1 MKKLM
6 ILFTAFLFLLSG
18 CQKDSPEPQ
27 KDSHESLKVEH
38 PYQLLKGE
46 DLISYYYSA
55 DDIPDSA
62 GFLRLENTMENI
74 SKIQKTE
81 EDCVVVNE
89 KEEIRSVM
97 IKSGDVV
104 TYREISVGDPIEKVT
119 DSFQHALQKGD
130 AYEVAF
136 KKDEEVDLSGQA
148 GDGNND
154 WIWIIYYVQDSKITM
169 IQIADTNFMQFFK

>member
-1 MKKLM
+1 M
-6 ILFTAFLFLLSG
+6 
-18 CQKDSPEPQ
+18 
-27 KDSHESLKVEH
+27 
-38 PYQLLKGE
+38 
-46 DLISYYYSA
+46 
-55 DDIPDSA
+55 
-62 GFLRLENTMENI
+62 
-74 SKIQKTE
+74 
-81 EDCVVVNE
+81 VVNE

-104 TYREISVGDPIEKVT
+104 TYGEISVGDPIEKVT